1 MENEKKE
8 KEKRGTRQNRRRRRR
23 RDLLVYA
30 SAEGWIL
37 IDFSHAS
44 MADALFSFPV
54 SIPLT
59 WSSGPNRKALTH
71 MIFTDLQISILPYEV
86 NRRGKAQRS
95 VLRASLH
102 LHLN

>member
-1 MENEKKE
+1 MRTRRRRREEQ
-8 KEKRGTRQNRRRRRR
+8 RQNRRRRRRRRRR

-71 MIFTDLQISILPYEV
+71 MIFTDLNISLFRI
-86 NRRGKAQRS
+86 
-95 VLRASLH
+95 
-102 LHLN
+102 